1 MIGQTERDD
10 KGVEAQFMKKKIL
23 VLLVCSMLTLPTTV
37 SADILDYEG
46 TVNAYKEDNKIPQ
59 TFEID
64 DGSGEK
70 VTAVAKSDKVSV
82 SAKATYIRS
91 MPGKNGKKLVRVY
104 LGTGV
109 ERVAVCDNGWSKV
122 TYEKKSKK
130 GTEKISGYVPTKHI
144 NDSDQVAQAKGT
156 FTALKD
162 SDILDYPGKKDGQV
176 VGEVIQEDEVKRLAT
191 VNGIWSQIYYK
202 KENGKRSIGYIPT
215 SVLENTAAEEN
226 TEESKVAKVDG
237 EEAGTILKSKGKGV
251 FAEAVDGVTASK
263 GESVDGV
270 KVGTPV
276 AVSSDASLVP
286 LGTFKITHYCPC
298 SICCGLCSCQI
309 SDCRT
314 VTFLFNCP
322 NCFNSITDCLN
333 LFDRF
338 IIQLNVILLF
348 NPHNNLKN
356 IKRVCTKIIY
366 KCSVFCDRIC
376 INIQNLC
383 YDSFYFLQFHLQP
396 SFLFLF
402 LSCSILLRTSVL
414 PDPPGYALRSSR

>member
-1 MIGQTERDD
+1 MIGQTERDY
-10 KGVEAQFMKKKIL
+10 KGVETQFMKKKIL

-91 MPGKNGKKLVRVY
+91 MPGKNGKKLARVY

-176 VGEVIQEDEVKRLAT
+176 VGEVIQEDEKEALDIFLPVFWRIQQQRRKQR
-191 VNGIWSQIYYK
+191 SQ
-202 KENGKRSIGYIPT
+202 RS
-215 SVLENTAAEEN
+215 
-226 TEESKVAKVDG
+226 
-237 EEAGTILKSKGKGV
+237 LK
-251 FAEAVDGVTASK
+251 
-263 GESVDGV
+263 
-270 KVGTPV
+270 
-276 AVSSDASLVP
+276 
-286 LGTFKITHYCPC
+286 
-298 SICCGLCSCQI
+298 
-309 SDCRT
+309 
-314 VTFLFNCP
+314 
-322 NCFNSITDCLN
+322 
-333 LFDRF
+333 
-338 IIQLNVILLF
+338 
-348 NPHNNLKN
+348 
-356 IKRVCTKIIY
+356 
-366 KCSVFCDRIC
+366 
-376 INIQNLC
+376 
-383 YDSFYFLQFHLQP
+383 
-396 SFLFLF
+396 
-402 LSCSILLRTSVL
+402 
-414 PDPPGYALRSSR
+414 

>member
-23 VLLVCSMLTLPTTV
+23 ALLVCSMLTLSTTV

-46 TVNAYKEDNKIPQ
+46 TINAYKQDNKTPQ

-64 DGSGEK
+64 NGSGEK

-91 MPGKNGKKLVRVY
+91 MPGKNGKKLARVY

-144 NDSDQVAQAKGT
+144 NDSDQVAQARGT

-162 SDILDYPGKKDGQV
+162 SDILDYPGKKDGQI

-202 KENGKRSIGYIPT
+202 KENGKRGIGYIPT

-226 TEESKVAKVDG
+226 TEESKVVGIG
-237 EEAGTILKSKGKGV
+237 EV
-251 FAEAVDGVTASK
+251 VT
-263 GESVDGV
+263 
-270 KVGTPV
+270 
-276 AVSSDASLVP
+276 
-286 LGTFKITHYCPC
+286 
-298 SICCGLCSCQI
+298 Q
-309 SDCRT
+309 
-314 VTFLFNCP
+314 
-322 NCFNSITDCLN
+322 
-333 LFDRF
+333 
-338 IIQLNVILLF
+338 
-348 NPHNNLKN
+348 
-356 IKRVCTKIIY
+356 
-366 KCSVFCDRIC
+366 
-376 INIQNLC
+376 
-383 YDSFYFLQFHLQP
+383 
-396 SFLFLF
+396 
-402 LSCSILLRTSVL
+402 
-414 PDPPGYALRSSR
+414 PPGEPTADGGFSAPHVSDQKNDHILTPKINSTARYRRSPPPCRLSDVRFRTRRPYPRRSSFRAGRNPPPNHSEHPPRKAPAARVAPAPRKRASPRRRS

>member
-1 MIGQTERDD
+1 
-10 KGVEAQFMKKKIL
+10 
-23 VLLVCSMLTLPTTV
+23 
-37 SADILDYEG
+37 
-46 TVNAYKEDNKIPQ
+46 
-59 TFEID
+59 
-64 DGSGEK
+64 
-70 VTAVAKSDKVSV
+70 
-82 SAKATYIRS
+82 

-202 KENGKRSIGYIPT
+202 KENGKRGIGYIPT
-215 SVLENTAAEEN
+215 SVLENTAAEEK

-237 EEAGTILKSKGKGV
+237 EEAGTIHKSEGKGI

-263 GESVDGV
+263 GAAVSGV
-270 KVGTPV
+270 QVGTPI
-276 AVSSDASLVP
+276 AVSSDATLKP

-298 SICCGLCSCQI
+298 SICCGPWANGVTSTGVTATTNRTIAVDPTQI
-309 SDCRT
+309 PYGSKVVINGQVYVAEDCGGAIKH
-314 VTFLFNCP
+314 NC
-322 NCFNSITDCLN
+322 IDIYVATHQEGEDKGVYYTD
-333 LFDRF
+333 
-338 IIQLNVILLF
+338 VYLLE
-348 NPHNNLKN
+348 
-356 IKRVCTKIIY
+356 
-366 KCSVFCDRIC
+366 
-376 INIQNLC
+376 
-383 YDSFYFLQFHLQP
+383 
-396 SFLFLF
+396 
-402 LSCSILLRTSVL
+402 
-414 PDPPGYALRSSR
+414 

>member
-23 VLLVCSMLTLPTTV
+23 VLLVCSMLTLSTTV

-46 TVNAYKEDNKIPQ
+46 TINAYKEDNKIPQ

-162 SDILDYPGKKDGQV
+162 SDILDYPGKKDGQI

-202 KENGKRSIGYIPT
+202 KENGKRSIGY
-215 SVLENTAAEEN
+215 SNQC
-226 TEESKVAKVDG
+226 SG
-237 EEAGTILKSKGKGV
+237 E
-251 FAEAVDGVTASK
+251 
-263 GESVDGV
+263 
-270 KVGTPV
+270 
-276 AVSSDASLVP
+276 
-286 LGTFKITHYCPC
+286 Y
-298 SICCGLCSCQI
+298 
-309 SDCRT
+309 
-314 VTFLFNCP
+314 
-322 NCFNSITDCLN
+322 
-333 LFDRF
+333 
-338 IIQLNVILLF
+338 
-348 NPHNNLKN
+348 
-356 IKRVCTKIIY
+356 
-366 KCSVFCDRIC
+366 
-376 INIQNLC
+376 
-383 YDSFYFLQFHLQP
+383 
-396 SFLFLF
+396 
-402 LSCSILLRTSVL
+402 
-414 PDPPGYALRSSR
+414 SSRGEYGRVKGR